1 MSAMRAEELPELPAS
16 LPQPSTPDDPAPRNG
31 AASGSAP
38 SDARTRAAAR
48 WTAPADPFALVPA
61 TAPADPPAV
70 TPAAAPGQAP
80 LLAPSQI
87 PLLAPGQ
94 TASPREHAP
103 HPREQAAR
111 RQAPANPPL
120 RLTRRGRIVVAVA
133 AALVLAALSL
143 VIASA
148 AQATNHPVPARPG
161 QTLWS
166 VAENADPG
174 ADTRVVIQ
182 QITELNGLTGSVV
195 YAGERLWV
203 PAP

>member
-1 MSAMRAEELPELPAS
+1 MSAMRAEELPELSAA
-16 LPQPSTPDDPAPRNG
+16 LPQPSTPSTTGAPD
-31 AASGSAP
+31 
-38 SDARTRAAAR
+38 DARTRAAAR
-48 WTAPADPFALVPA
+48 WTTPADPAALVPPA
-61 TAPADPPAV
+61 APADPPPV
-70 TPAAAPGQAP
+70 TSPSASAPGQHTAP
-80 LLAPSQI
+80 
-87 PLLAPGQ
+87 
-94 TASPREHAP
+94 
-103 HPREQAAR
+103 

-148 AQATNHPVPARPG
+148 AQATNHPVSPRAGQQGVAQITVRPG

-203 PAP
+203 PRA